1 MNDTEKLEQQG
12 ILVVDDVVR
21 PEWID
26 CNNHMNVAYYL
37 LAFDKGVDAL
47 WTMAGITND
56 YIQTRKKSTFAVEA
70 HITYQQELH
79 ERDPYHVRTQILA
92 IDDKRIHQ
100 FQRMYHAEYGY
111 LAATAEFL
119 NLHVNLETRRVCPWP
134 DDILAS
140 FTALAEAQPEKTI
153 PLEMGKTMQVKRPLF
168 SLCSDNS
175 AESVRAGN

>member
-1 MNDTEKLEQQG
+1 MNDTGAHEEQG
-12 ILVVDDVVR
+12 ILVIDDVVL

-26 CNNHMNVAYYL
+26 CNGHMNVAYYL

-70 HITYQQELH
+70 HVTYQQEMH
-79 ERDPYHVRTQILA
+79 EREPYHVRTQILA

-100 FQRMYHAEYGY
+100 FQRMYHAERGY

-119 NLHVNLETRRVCPWP
+119 NLHVNLDTRRVCPWP

-140 FTALAEAQPEKTI
+140 FTALAESQPEKTI

-168 SLCSDNS
+168 SLSKYVSD
-175 AESVRAGN
+175 APAKAGD